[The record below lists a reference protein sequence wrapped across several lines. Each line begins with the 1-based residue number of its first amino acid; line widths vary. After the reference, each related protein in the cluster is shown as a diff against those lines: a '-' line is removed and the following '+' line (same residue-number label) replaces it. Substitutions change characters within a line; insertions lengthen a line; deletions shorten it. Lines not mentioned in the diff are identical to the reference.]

1 MDGQFVAGEGVR
13 RGVMFVGE
21 GPGREE
27 EATGRPFVGPSGE
40 LLRNVFQK
48 LNFNDYYLTNLVS
61 CRACEAAIDPST
73 NLPRMKKRRGGV
85 EEIVYKDRV
94 PLPPEINAC
103 KARLY
108 EEIYIVDPIL
118 IVAVGGTAAEHL
130 LNRSITITRERGNP
144 QECVIP
150 GATQRPVLTDKKKVW
165 GRKIHGTYQLPTEQ
179 NEVTYLVLP
188 TIHPSF
194 VLRKGADMGKNSP
207 LSLFVS
213 DIRSAVKIYERY
225 LIEVLGEE
233 PKLDTDVDLT
243 DTVNEEYGNDDDS

>member
-1 MDGQFVAGEGVR
+1 
-13 RGVMFVGE
+13 MFIGE
-21 GPGREE
+21 GPGNVE
-27 EATGRPFVGPSGE
+27 EATGRPFIGPSGE
-40 LLRNVFQK
+40 LLRNVFKK
-48 LNFNDYYLTNLVS
+48 LNFTDYYLTNLVT
-61 CRACEAAIDPST
+61 CRACEPAIDPDT
-73 NLPRMKKRRGGV
+73 GMPRMKKRRGSP
-85 EEIVYKDRV
+85 EEVVYKDRV

-118 IVAVGGTAAEHL
+118 IVAVGTTAAEHL
-130 LNRSITITRERGNP
+130 LNRSVTITRERGNP
-144 QECVIP
+144 QECTIP
-150 GATQRPVLTDKKKVW
+150 GATERPVLTDKKKVW
-165 GRKIHGTYQLPTEQ
+165 GRKIHGTYQLPTEK

-213 DIRSAVKIYERY
+213 DIRMATKIYERY

-233 PKLDTDVDLT
+233 PKLDTDADLT
-243 DTVNEEYGNDDDS
+243 DIEHEEYENDEHGS